1 MQRRRHFKIPITHR
15 LVMNR
20 DQKLQFNQQ
29 VRRSGMLVARFLKNV
44 ARLPQEVIDLIL
56 RDLKNTLRVIPL
68 RSLTLNLPI
77 NLQQF
82 ALNPLETDS
91 PFRAYFDRWGGP
103 GPHDFSSLD
112 PRWFPRRTAWANPTQ
127 FDQLSG
133 GTRYLTN
140 REEPPSRIVQGESGL
155 GVYGNRLGYGSFQ

>member
-1 MQRRRHFKIPITHR
+1 
-15 LVMNR
+15 MNR
-20 DQKLQFNQQ
+20 DEKLQFNQQ

-82 ALNPLETDS
+82 TLNPLETDS
-91 PFRAYFDRWGGP
+91 PFRGYFDSWGGP
-103 GPHDFSSLD
+103 SPHDFSTLD
-112 PRWFPRRTAWANPTQ
+112 PRHLPRRTSWLNPTM
-127 FDQLSG
+127 FDRLSG
-133 GTRYLTN
+133 GTRYLDDD
-140 REEPPSRIVQGESGL
+140 REDPPTRIVEGVSGL